1 MNKIKRIVLINILI
15 IFLCLFINNVSFARD
30 LSGISD
36 LRSSH
41 NVGNEIYVKTGE
53 EDDTGGAESLEMSD
67 ERDHIYCIQHKAG
80 ADHGWMTVDE
90 YMEIR
95 GNQATA
101 YWNYGYSNRTV
112 YSKYN
117 IALGYLLGQEGWR
130 KGYSMG
136 NAGKT
141 RQQAIH
147 HLLTNDWG
155 TYVNGNSGLY
165 GNNGLATGGS
175 QTLLWNKWFDYW
187 YTTRSDS
194 KGFLARANAEA
205 NNENAHCVP
214 NAKINSTTVASSA
227 SEAQVTGPYYLTYS
241 GRISWV
247 CPIDQYGNWIEGS
260 VYRNEK
266 WTYDYNIKFY
276 KDANCTNEYKMTEI
290 PSGAAFYIKNT
301 SGKEIKQIQLRNT
314 YGVNSWLQTDMKTVE
329 SSSDVIGP
337 ICLNYSGVI
346 DWISPINEYGNWIE
360 GNVYR
365 NGKWTYDKN
374 ISFYTDAACT
384 KKIEMTSIPSN
395 TNFYIKNTSGEKIK
409 NINIKLKNNSVYCA
423 NIWFLERSDGR
434 PGQRLIS
441 ATTRTE
447 YCGSTIILNVK
458 QKTRNLTINKKDSIT
473 NNNITSPA
481 EFKIKTSKGK
491 WLTGTSGSYNYE
503 NSDVSLATKYRT
515 NANGVLEL
523 KDLLVD
529 TYEIFEVA
537 SPNGYDIQKQNG
549 YDKTN
554 NWINCGKVDLNVTN
568 SNVTISIKNDLIIS
582 ISGYVWK
589 DLVPESKLTDTNNL
603 WDTNEERISGV
614 TVRLMKKGNPPTE
627 VAITTTGND
636 GSYVFKDLISRYSLK
651 DHYIEFN
658 YNGTNYKKYIPVAFG
673 ATSTNGSKAIVQ
685 NMPEYDRDFEGIAT
699 TYTGTND
706 ATKESQYG
714 LDKCGTFNANAR
726 TLENINLGIK
736 EVPKPEYDIRENI
749 ATVKITMKGFTYTYV
764 YGGERGESRIYAPQV
779 TYQNKNDITAYR
791 HSFYPTDIAYDKTK
805 NTEELKAEVKYRIDV
820 KNTEN
825 MNLESTY
832 KEETM
837 YLKQLVNDFDVNRYT
852 LADDNWTAGQVTT
865 DSNGNKKQTATIKE
879 NYLNT
884 IYDQTL
890 GIKPENK
897 ITAYI
902 NFSVNHDAILDILN
916 HPDGIA
922 EGFPTEATATA
933 YHKYTRNDYSWDNN
947 ILKGQTHYTEDD
959 ERKAQAPYLIF
970 TLGKDRTINGKVFED
985 KVVTDN
991 GEKLGNGTNE
1001 QGESAVKGVKVELL
1015 DATKD
1020 EIADV
1025 TKLSVSNLYTVDVQD
1040 SAPLKEV
1047 SKTAIVDTD
1056 ENGNYTLKG
1065 VVPGYYIL
1073 RYTYGDGTQE
1083 YTDSNGNKI
1092 SVDVESKIRNTD
1104 GQEKTV
1110 YAKDYKSTIV
1120 TSQVAKNALENS
1132 NENTYTWY
1140 RKLEGENYSVAIDS
1154 LNERKALNNDKE
1166 NNIIDDSKE
1175 NTKENE
1181 KVIIDAGTAKMY
1193 LGIENNKDDKETED
1207 VEVEDNVQKEEYKN
1221 EINGINFGI
1230 IEQPIQQAKVE
1241 KVITYVTLTNSQNNV
1256 VFDGNPENAKMQ
1268 GVSDLDN
1275 QQNGGSIYVRA
1286 EVLED
1291 IIYSSKLELD
1301 YEIRVTNVS
1310 DVNYYEDNY
1319 YLYGDKN
1326 GAHEITLKVNE
1337 VTDYLDETLKYLP
1350 EKSDKD
1356 RVSTEIKSMKLDD
1369 RNVQVLKLNKWDDVL
1384 FTNKLNDNSRKTTDK
1399 VTIVAERTLSRE
1411 DKDMEIINE
1420 AEITGIKHAT
1430 ETGNTEEEKL
1440 KIAPSEVHTN
1450 GRVKVVTSITPPT
1463 GENKQLGVYYAIAG
1477 IVTLVLLSAGIVIIK
1492 KKIK

>member
-1 MNKIKRIVLINILI
+1 MKVNKIKNII
-15 IFLCLFINNVSFARD
+15 IFFLALIFFIFIVNTKSCEARA
-30 LSGISD
+30 LSKISD
-36 LRSSH
+36 LFSGEKEHLGDTITLSYNGEGTDDSLEGHPYSYCFQRALSCVKSTYKVRAYIVLDGYWATRYYNNGDRDKGAAGYSVYSSCNMALGYIFGNGEYAKGFTNSEGIRTASQVALWGYGDTWMS
-41 NVGNEIYVKTGE
+41 NVGNQLFSDRWTVEDLSDPYEERQKRANFEETVKARNYANAGDIPTPTVSFDGSSIKEYNNTQNGEILGPFKVNFNSNRIHITSISVK
-53 EDDTGGAESLEMSD
+53 D
-67 ERDHIYCIQHKAG
+67 
-80 ADHGWMTVDE
+80 
-90 YMEIR
+90 
-95 GNQATA
+95 
-101 YWNYGYSNRTV
+101 NYGNEISNGI
-112 YSKYN
+112 SF
-117 IALGYLLGQEGWR
+117 YLNKNG
-130 KGYSMG
+130 
-136 NAGKT
+136 
-141 RQQAIH
+141 
-147 HLLTNDWG
+147 TNS
-155 TYVNGNSGLY
+155 VS
-165 GNNGLATGGS
+165 
-175 QTLLWNKWFDYW
+175 
-187 YTTRSDS
+187 
-194 KGFLARANAEA
+194 A
-205 NNENAHCVP
+205 NNITQNQE
-214 NAKINSTTVASSA
+214 
-227 SEAQVTGPYYLTYS
+227 
-241 GRISWV
+241 
-247 CPIDQYGNWIEGS
+247 
-260 VYRNEK
+260 
-266 WTYDYNIKFY
+266 
-276 KDANCTNEYKMTEI
+276 
-290 PSGAAFYIKNT
+290 FYIKNT
-301 SGKEIKQIQLRNT
+301 TNRIVDSITVNVETDIIYRVEMWFLHCYEETSQELLAVKPSSYRKYASTTLKIKSTGSLYITKSDTETQEQLNGAGFKIYKNGSGWQQGNTAPYSYVEDINQATEYTMDNNNKTGYVQYIKYDGSSNSYKGKNVLKISGLKN
-314 YGVNSWLQTDMKTVE
+314 GVYHVYETKSPTANPIEKYKLELQKGYNKTLKCVDTGFE
-329 SSSDVIGP
+329 AKIG
-337 ICLNYSGVI
+337 
-346 DWISPINEYGNWIE
+346 
-360 GNVYR
+360 
-365 NGKWTYDKN
+365 
-374 ISFYTDAACT
+374 
-384 KKIEMTSIPSN
+384 
-395 TNFYIKNTSGEKIK
+395 KNTS
-409 NINIKLKNNSVYCA
+409 
-423 NIWFLERSDGR
+423 
-434 PGQRLIS
+434 
-441 ATTRTE
+441 
-447 YCGSTIILNVK
+447 
-458 QKTRNLTINKKDSIT
+458 
-473 NNNITSPA
+473 
-481 EFKIKTSKGK
+481 
-491 WLTGTSGSYNYE
+491 
-503 NSDVSLATKYRT
+503 
-515 NANGVLEL
+515 
-523 KDLLVD
+523 
-529 TYEIFEVA
+529 
-537 SPNGYDIQKQNG
+537 NGYSWEQVLGISNIQ
-549 YDKTN
+549 
-554 NWINCGKVDLNVTN
+554 
-568 SNVTISIKNDLIIS
+568 IIS

-627 VAITTTGND
+627 VATTTTGND

-651 DHYIEFN
+651 NHYIEFN

-714 LDKCGTFNANAR
+714 LEKCGTFNANAR

-852 LADDNWTAGQVTT
+852 LEDDNWTAGQVTT

-890 GIKPENK
+890 GIVPENK

-922 EGFPTEATATA
+922 EGFPTEAAATA

-1399 VTIVAERTLSRE
+1399 VTIVAERILSRE

>member
-1 MNKIKRIVLINILI
+1 MKVNKIKNII
-15 IFLCLFINNVSFARD
+15 IFFLALIFFIFIVNTKSCEARA
-30 LSGISD
+30 LSKISD
-36 LRSSH
+36 LFSGEKEHLGDTITLSYNGEGTDDSLEGHPYSYCFQRALSCVKSTYTVRAYIVLDGYWATRYYNNGDRDKGAAGISVYSSSNMALGYIFGNNEYAKGFTNSKGVRTASQVALWGYGDTWMS
-41 NVGNEIYVKTGE
+41 NVGNQLFSDRWTVEDLSDPYEERLGRATFETPTKAKQYANAGEIPNNPTVSFDGSSIKEYNNTENGEFLGPFKVSFNSNRIHITSISVK
-53 EDDTGGAESLEMSD
+53 D
-67 ERDHIYCIQHKAG
+67 
-80 ADHGWMTVDE
+80 
-90 YMEIR
+90 
-95 GNQATA
+95 
-101 YWNYGYSNRTV
+101 NYGNEISNGI
-112 YSKYN
+112 SF
-117 IALGYLLGQEGWR
+117 YLNKNG
-130 KGYSMG
+130 
-136 NAGKT
+136 
-141 RQQAIH
+141 
-147 HLLTNDWG
+147 TNS
-155 TYVNGNSGLY
+155 VS
-165 GNNGLATGGS
+165 
-175 QTLLWNKWFDYW
+175 
-187 YTTRSDS
+187 
-194 KGFLARANAEA
+194 A
-205 NNENAHCVP
+205 NNITQNQE
-214 NAKINSTTVASSA
+214 
-227 SEAQVTGPYYLTYS
+227 
-241 GRISWV
+241 
-247 CPIDQYGNWIEGS
+247 
-260 VYRNEK
+260 
-266 WTYDYNIKFY
+266 
-276 KDANCTNEYKMTEI
+276 
-290 PSGAAFYIKNT
+290 FYIKNT
-301 SGKEIKQIQLRNT
+301 
-314 YGVNSWLQTDMKTVE
+314 
-329 SSSDVIGP
+329 
-337 ICLNYSGVI
+337 
-346 DWISPINEYGNWIE
+346 
-360 GNVYR
+360 
-365 NGKWTYDKN
+365 
-374 ISFYTDAACT
+374 
-384 KKIEMTSIPSN
+384 
-395 TNFYIKNTSGEKIK
+395 TNRI
-409 NINIKLKNNSVYCA
+409 V
-423 NIWFLERSDGR
+423 
-434 PGQRLIS
+434 
-441 ATTRTE
+441 
-447 YCGSTIILNVK
+447 
-458 QKTRNLTINKKDSIT
+458 DSIT
-473 NNNITSPA
+473 VNVETDIIYRVEMWFLHCYEESSQELLAVNPSSYRKYASTTLKIKSTGSLYITKSDAETQEQLNGAGFKIYKNGSGWQQGNTAPYSYVEDINQATEYTMDNNN
-481 EFKIKTSKGK
+481 KTDYIQYKEYDGSSNSYKGK
-491 WLTGTSGSYNYE
+491 NVLKISCLKSGVYHVYE
-503 NSDVSLATKYRT
+503 TKSPT
-515 NANGVLEL
+515 ANPIEKYKLEL
-523 KDLLVD
+523 QKGYNKTLKCVD
-529 TYEIFEVA
+529 TGFEA
-537 SPNGYDIQKQNG
+537 KIGKDTSDGYSWEQVLGISNIQ
-549 YDKTN
+549 
-554 NWINCGKVDLNVTN
+554 
-568 SNVTISIKNDLIIS
+568 IIS

-589 DLVPESKLTDTNNL
+589 DLIPESKLTETNNL

-627 VAITTTGND
+627 VATTITGND

-658 YNGTNYKKYIPVAFG
+658 YNGTNYKKYIPVAFD

-685 NMPEYDRDFEGIAT
+685 AMPEYDKDFTGIAT
-699 TYTGTND
+699 TYTGTDD

-714 LDKCGTFNANAR
+714 LEKCGTFNANAR

-779 TYQNKNDITAYR
+779 KYQNKNDITAYK
-791 HSFYPTDIAYDKTK
+791 HSFYPTDIAYDKAK

-890 GIKPENK
+890 GIVPENK

-922 EGFPTEATATA
+922 EGFPTEAAATA

-1065 VVPGYYIL
+1065 VVPGYYVI

-1083 YTDSNGNKI
+1083 YTDSKGNKI

>member
-1 MNKIKRIVLINILI
+1 MKKTICKKVCTGFA
-15 IFLCLFINNVSFARD
+15 IFFMLVFLVFTKSTAMELGSLSSLFPRWGIGDTIYLARD
-30 LSGISD
+30 DVQTS
-36 LRSSH
+36 
-41 NVGNEIYVKTGE
+41 N
-53 EDDTGGAESLEMSD
+53 
-67 ERDHIYCIQHKAG
+67 
-80 ADHGWMTVDE
+80 
-90 YMEIR
+90 
-95 GNQATA
+95 ATA
-101 YWNYGYSNRTV
+101 YMAGSDYIYCFQH
-112 YSKYN
+112 SKYLDYDKYQVIGAMTIEGHNATGYNEDWTKVSKNSLEN
-117 IALGYLLGQEGWR
+117 IALGYILSEGSYY
-130 KGYSMG
+130 KGYS
-136 NAGKT
+136 A
-141 RQQAIH
+141 
-147 HLLTNDWG
+147 
-155 TYVNGNSGLY
+155 Y
-165 GNNGLATGGS
+165 GNHTIRQRALWHYGDTWMSSVGKSFGL
-175 QTLLWNKWFDYW
+175 
-187 YTTRSDS
+187 
-194 KGFLARANAEA
+194 
-205 NNENAHCVP
+205 
-214 NAKINSTTVASSA
+214 
-227 SEAQVTGPYYLTYS
+227 
-241 GRISWV
+241 SW
-247 CPIDQYGNWIEGS
+247 
-260 VYRNEK
+260 
-266 WTYDYNIKFY
+266 
-276 KDANCTNEYKMTEI
+276 
-290 PSGAAFYIKNT
+290 
-301 SGKEIKQIQLRNT
+301 
-314 YGVNSWLQTDMKTVE
+314 TVE
-329 SSSDVIGP
+329 DNTKSTDSNTENGKSWGSLKSDAETYANKGWYSTPKVTFNSSTVTSYNNTINGAIIGP
-337 ICLNYSGVI
+337 INVNFNDYDANNRIHVKSIEVKGVNNTTI
-346 DWISPINEYGNWIE
+346 PSSS
-360 GNVYR
+360 
-365 NGKWTYDKN
+365 
-374 ISFYTDAACT
+374 ISFYSDADG
-384 KKIEMTSIPSN
+384 KNSISVN
-395 TNFYIKNTSGEKIK
+395 DIKQNKNFYIKNNSNLDVKGITVNRETDLIYKVYVWFLTNTYAECDEECQKALIADVQNSYRNTASGTVDIKSTGSLYIHKADEETGATLEGAGFKIYKKNSGWLKGTSAPYEFVNDINQATEYTMDNNNKTGYVQYIKYDGSSNSYKGKNVLKISG
-409 NINIKLKNNSVYCA
+409 LKNGVYHVYETKSPTA
-423 NIWFLERSDGR
+423 NPIE
-434 PGQRLIS
+434 
-441 ATTRTE
+441 
-447 YCGSTIILNVK
+447 
-458 QKTRNLTINKKDSIT
+458 
-473 NNNITSPA
+473 
-481 EFKIKTSKGK
+481 
-491 WLTGTSGSYNYE
+491 
-503 NSDVSLATKYRT
+503 KYK
-515 NANGVLEL
+515 LEL
-523 KDLLVD
+523 QKGYNKTLKCVD
-529 TYEIFEVA
+529 TGFEA
-537 SPNGYDIQKQNG
+537 KIGKNTSNGYSWEQVLGISNIQ
-549 YDKTN
+549 
-554 NWINCGKVDLNVTN
+554 
-568 SNVTISIKNDLIIS
+568 IIS

-627 VAITTTGND
+627 VATTTTGND

-651 DHYIEFN
+651 NHYIEFN

-714 LDKCGTFNANAR
+714 LEKCGTFNANAR

-922 EGFPTEATATA
+922 EGFPTEAAATA

-947 ILKGQTHYTEDD
+947 ILKEQTHYTEDD

-1154 LNERKALNNDKE
+1154 LNERKALNNNKE

>member
-1 MNKIKRIVLINILI
+1 MKVNKIKNII
-15 IFLCLFINNVSFARD
+15 IFFLALIFFIFIVNTKSCEARA
-30 LSGISD
+30 LSKISD
-36 LRSSH
+36 LFSGEKEHLGDTITLSYNGEGTDDSLEGHPYSYCFQRALSCVKSTYTVRAYIVLDGYWATRYYNNGDRDKGAAGISVYSSSNMALGYIFGNNEYAKGFTNSKGVRTASQVALWGYGDTWMS
-41 NVGNEIYVKTGE
+41 NVGNQLFSDRWTVEDLSDPYEERLGRATFETPTKAKEYANAGEIPNNPTVSFDGSSIKEYNNTQNGEILGPFKVNFNSNRIHITSISVK
-53 EDDTGGAESLEMSD
+53 D
-67 ERDHIYCIQHKAG
+67 
-80 ADHGWMTVDE
+80 
-90 YMEIR
+90 
-95 GNQATA
+95 
-101 YWNYGYSNRTV
+101 NYGNEISNGI
-112 YSKYN
+112 SF
-117 IALGYLLGQEGWR
+117 YLNKNG
-130 KGYSMG
+130 
-136 NAGKT
+136 
-141 RQQAIH
+141 
-147 HLLTNDWG
+147 TNS
-155 TYVNGNSGLY
+155 VS
-165 GNNGLATGGS
+165 
-175 QTLLWNKWFDYW
+175 
-187 YTTRSDS
+187 
-194 KGFLARANAEA
+194 A
-205 NNENAHCVP
+205 NNITQNQE
-214 NAKINSTTVASSA
+214 
-227 SEAQVTGPYYLTYS
+227 
-241 GRISWV
+241 
-247 CPIDQYGNWIEGS
+247 
-260 VYRNEK
+260 
-266 WTYDYNIKFY
+266 
-276 KDANCTNEYKMTEI
+276 
-290 PSGAAFYIKNT
+290 FYIKNT
-301 SGKEIKQIQLRNT
+301 
-314 YGVNSWLQTDMKTVE
+314 
-329 SSSDVIGP
+329 
-337 ICLNYSGVI
+337 
-346 DWISPINEYGNWIE
+346 
-360 GNVYR
+360 
-365 NGKWTYDKN
+365 
-374 ISFYTDAACT
+374 
-384 KKIEMTSIPSN
+384 
-395 TNFYIKNTSGEKIK
+395 TNRI
-409 NINIKLKNNSVYCA
+409 V
-423 NIWFLERSDGR
+423 
-434 PGQRLIS
+434 
-441 ATTRTE
+441 
-447 YCGSTIILNVK
+447 
-458 QKTRNLTINKKDSIT
+458 DSIT
-473 NNNITSPA
+473 VNVETDIIYRVEMWFLHCYKETSQELLAVKPDSYRRTASTTLKIKSTGSLYITKSDAETQEQLNGAGFKIYKNGSGWQQGNTAPYSYVEDINQATEYTMDNNNKTDYIQ
-481 EFKIKTSKGK
+481 FKEYDGSFDSYKGK
-491 WLTGTSGSYNYE
+491 NVLKISGLKSGVYHVYETKSPTSNPI
-503 NSDVSLATKYRT
+503 DKYK
-515 NANGVLEL
+515 LEL
-523 KDLLVD
+523 
-529 TYEIFEVA
+529 
-537 SPNGYDIQKQNG
+537 QNG
-549 YDKTN
+549 YDREKGYVDTGFEAK
-554 NWINCGKVDLNVTN
+554 IGKDTSDGYSWEQVLGI
-568 SNVTISIKNDLIIS
+568 SNIQIIS

-627 VAITTTGND
+627 VATTTTGND

-699 TYTGTND
+699 TYKGTND
-706 ATKESQYG
+706 SVKESQYG

-890 GIKPENK
+890 GIVPENK

-922 EGFPTEATATA
+922 EGFPTEAAATA

-959 ERKAQAPYLIF
+959 KRSTDAPYLIF
-970 TLGKDRTINGKVFED
+970 TLGKDRTITGKVFED

-1025 TKLSVSNLYTVDVQD
+1025 TKLSVSNLYTAEGEE
-1040 SAPLKEV
+1040 SAPRKEV

-1056 ENGNYTLKG
+1056 ENGNYILKG

-1420 AEITGIKHAT
+1420 AEITGTKHAT